1 MHHRPKKARVRRS
14 SSCLPFLLGWL
25 LLLVS
30 ACALTFAVSGPGL
43 SKGVGAAAGLSASP
57 IPSMASTATLGPT
70 HTPIAPTHTAIAPA
84 STPLPAPP
92 LELPPRVELPM
103 EADYQGINNCA
114 PTTTSM
120 VVNTYGLATSETSMV
135 ALQKPNPADV
145 NVTTEEI
152 AASIREVGLQ
162 AFVAYNGDID
172 LVQRLLAAGFPVIT
186 EEWIADDGGMGHF
199 RALRGF
205 DREQQQIFY
214 NDTYHGPDRWRSYDE
229 FLHDW
234 KPFNNKYVVPYRAEQ
249 EALLRQVLGAQWDT
263 VANIE
268 GLRATSE
275 AQVAANG
282 ADGYAWWGLGE
293 ALLAQ
298 GRVEEALHAFEQ
310 ALATQ
315 SLPWR
320 YLWYRYGY
328 FEALN
333 RLGRYEEVLA
343 ATGPTLEQMG
353 LSEDLR
359 YHRAV
364 ALRALGRV
372 EEARGELQQA
382 LQDNPRYAPAAVL
395 LAELGS

>member
-1 MHHRPKKARVRRS
+1 
-14 SSCLPFLLGWL
+14 
-25 LLLVS
+25 
-30 ACALTFAVSGPGL
+30 
-43 SKGVGAAAGLSASP
+43 
-57 IPSMASTATLGPT
+57 
-70 HTPIAPTHTAIAPA
+70 
-84 STPLPAPP
+84 
-92 LELPPRVELPM
+92 M

-234 KPFNNKYVVPYRAEQ
+234 KPFNNKYVVPYRTDQ

-263 VANIE
+263 VASVE

-282 ADGYAWWGLGE
+282 TDGYAWWGLGE

-343 ATGPTLEQMG
+343 ATAPTLEQMG